1 MVLTMVVDV
10 LCGNGGSS
18 SGRARSLGHSL
29 SVLELCK
36 LLSDTFLGVV
46 VIVSEFALDLR
57 DEVVGVPLRQDLL
70 GRYGLDCSVVVVLVD
85 FSVNSLLSL
94 LVSVWLDDLFGDSWV
109 DILVNISCVP
119 VSGRDLV
126 HCGSS
131 GVHGD

>member
-1 MVLTMVVDV
+1 MVVNV

-18 SGRARSLGHSL
+18 SGGVRSLGYSL
-29 SVLELCK
+29 GVLELCK
-36 LLSDTFLGVV
+36 LLSDTFLSVV
-46 VIVSEFALDLR
+46 VVLVSELALDLR

-85 FSVNSLLSL
+85 FTVNSLLSL
-94 LVSVWLDDLFGDSWV
+94 LMSVWLDDLFGDGWV
-109 DILVNISCVP
+109 DILVNISCVS